1 MYTCSVQ
8 KKYPIILAVPL
19 VPLTRYVLKTSR
31 PSFTQYTLPSFFFL
45 AGNLSIFFDTF
56 YLTSHTQQ
64 ILKSS
69 QFFNTNVTCIWAY
82 LLIFTYSIL
91 IQILIFSP
99 LVHCICFLIGLPS
112 IGLPHMSIHTEKLP
126 NSFSTGP
133 FQVRPQFC
141 SESSSGFSF
150 PANKGQHKA
159 GLVLN
164 SPFFRL
170 ISSTNT
176 PQANWPSHHSKNA
189 LYFPDF
195 MPWLSLFFHLGH
207 LSQWFPTR
215 SLMLT
220 SNTISLMKAAKKRQ
234 MCIPFSNSSY

>member
-1 MYTCSVQ
+1 MFSIEEIPNNTSCPTSTTNSVCP
-8 KKYPIILAVPL
+8 KNKSTIFHPIHSS
-19 VPLTRYVLKTSR
+19 K
-31 PSFTQYTLPSFFFL
+31 FFFFL

-69 QFFNTNVTCIWAY
+69 QFFNTNVTRIWAY

-150 PANKGQHKA
+150 PANKG
-159 GLVLN
+159 
-164 SPFFRL
+164 
-170 ISSTNT
+170 
-176 PQANWPSHHSKNA
+176 
-189 LYFPDF
+189 
-195 MPWLSLFFHLGH
+195 
-207 LSQWFPTR
+207 
-215 SLMLT
+215 
-220 SNTISLMKAAKKRQ
+220 
-234 MCIPFSNSSY
+234 